1 MPTRTHRKLWITMLA
16 AGMILPGTSCVTTDT
31 ASSLADLAASTTG
44 SLVEI
49 LVKSY
54 LDSHLPGASDPD
66 LSAPISEQER

>member
-16 AGMILPGTSCVTTDT
+16 AGMILPGTGCVTTDT
-31 ASSLADLAASTTG
+31 ASSLVALAASTTG

-66 LSAPISEQER
+66 LSAPISEQEK

>member
-1 MPTRTHRKLWITMLA
+1 MLA
-16 AGMILPGTSCVTTDT
+16 AGMILPGTGCVTTDT
-31 ASSLADLAASTTG
+31 ASSLVALAASTTG

-66 LSAPISEQER
+66 LSAPISEQEK